1 MCKISDIFTNYKERM
16 DGKKVNS
23 ISKILPEV
31 GITVVVTVVPLLVN
45 VLVVAKKA

>member
-1 MCKISDIFTNYKERM
+1 M